1 MFSLI
6 LLRLMMRVA
15 ICRLILVLIS
25 TLGCFSNDG
34 GDAKENAK
42 KATSL
47 KSTTTILIVQ

>member
-1 MFSLI
+1 MEVNDESGNMQVLV
-6 LLRLMMRVA
+6 MM
-15 ICRLILVLIS
+15 S